1 MAKKEISK
9 KHKQLSIEDFPG
21 IELKTMDGVSQYSA
35 IERMQN
41 KALIAD
47 ALWLCLVDNDV
58 DSFKEILKR
67 HLELTNKDDLA
78 KKAGI
83 PRRTLFRMLSP
94 DGNPTLEN
102 VSKIIHQLC
111 A

>member
-1 MAKKEISK
+1 MKDI
-9 KHKQLSIEDFPG
+9 PTVN
-21 IELKTMDGVSQYSA
+21 LKNRKGLAEFNPDVRLQKPDVVA
-35 IERMQN
+35 Q
-41 KALIAD
+41 
-47 ALWLCLVDNDV
+47 ALWECLVENDIKA
-58 DSFKEILKR
+58 FKEILR
-67 HLELTNKDDLA
+67 THLEVTNKDELA

-102 VSKIIHQLC
+102 LGKIIHQLC